1 MKLTETQIEELYKFT
16 RKHYVEHYDVQT
28 ELVDHLANDIED
40 ICTENPSLSFDKA
53 RDTSFKKFGV
63 FGFMNVVEA
72 KQKQMNKRYLKIMW
86 RFLKEWF
93 TFPKVATTLGL
104 FLLFFCILKMPYA
117 KYILLSLLF
126 ILVVIDLRRQTIAR
140 KKQKIKTKKVEKTF
154 LLEDLISG
162 ARNSFSGLLFINVFN
177 SMNAFRVSFN
187 SMENHWLLLVSFSI
201 TVVLLMFY
209 ITGFLIPKKS
219 EELLAETYPEYKMVK

>member
-40 ICTENPSLSFDKA
+40 ICTENPNLSFDKA
-53 RDTSFKKFGV
+53 RDISFKKFGV

-126 ILVVIDLRRQTIAR
+126 ILVVVDLRRQTIAR
-140 KKQKIKTKKVEKTF
+140 KKQKIKTKKAEKKF

-187 SMENHWLLLVSFSI
+187 SMENHWLILVSFSI
-201 TVVLLMFY
+201 TVVVLLFY
-209 ITGFLIPKKS
+209 ITGFIIPKKA
-219 EELLAETYPEYKMVK
+219 EELLEETYPEYKIVK